1 MSDGVATGYREIR
14 LVVAGPVAELVLA
27 RPAARNAMTDAMG
40 AEVAHAVAAI
50 NASATVRVVLMRGEG
65 EAFSAGGDFAML
77 AQRARATPDENR
89 VAMRGFYASFLT
101 VRALRVPTVAVIA
114 GSAIGAGLC
123 LAMACD
129 LRLAASHVKLAA
141 SFVRVGLH
149 PGMGATWLLPRL
161 VGPAIA
167 AELLLTGRAI
177 DAAEALRIGLVN
189 QVHAAEALDG
199 AAWALAR
206 ELAAA
211 APLAVART
219 KATLAGA
226 LERTM
231 DDALACEAEA
241 QALDFGTADLG
252 EALQA
257 AAERRAPTFRGS

>member
-1 MSDGVATGYREIR
+1 MSDGAATGYQEIR
-14 LVVAGPVAELVLA
+14 LVVDGPVAELVLA

-40 AEVAHAVAAI
+40 IEIAHAVAAI
-50 NASATVRVVLMRGEG
+50 NGNAAVRVVLVRGDG

-77 AQRARATPDENR
+77 AERARATEAENR
-89 VAMRGFYASFLT
+89 MTMRRFYASFLT
-101 VRALRVPTVAVIA
+101 VRAVRVPTIAVIA

-123 LAMACD
+123 LALACD

-149 PGMGATWLLPRL
+149 PGMGATWMLPRL

-177 DAAEALRIGLVN
+177 DAPEALRIGLVN
-189 QVHAAEALDG
+189 QVHAADALDG

-206 ELAAA
+206 EIAAA
-211 APLAVART
+211 APLAVAQT

-226 LERTM
+226 LERTL
-231 DDALACEAEA
+231 DDALAREADA
-241 QALDFGTADLG
+241 QAIDFGTADLG

-257 AAERRAPTFRGS
+257 AAQRRTPTFRG